1 MTKADF
7 AAYPILAWE
16 LVSDGAVR
24 RGRQCFDP
32 NTRALQAELQDAG
45 VQ

>member
-7 AAYPILAWE
+7 AAYLILAWG

-24 RGRQCFDP
+24 RGWGCFDSD
-32 NTRALQAELQDAG
+32 TEALLAHLQEAV